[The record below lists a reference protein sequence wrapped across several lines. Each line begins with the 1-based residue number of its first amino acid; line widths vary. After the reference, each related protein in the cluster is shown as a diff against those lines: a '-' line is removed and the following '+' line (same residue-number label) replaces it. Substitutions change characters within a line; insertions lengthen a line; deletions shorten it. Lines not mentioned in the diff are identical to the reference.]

1 MTSPRDAAEAVRL
14 RAEDHLDRGEL
25 PLALALCAHALR
37 LDPTYAEVHV
47 TRARGFGARGDLV
60 GAIQA
65 LDAADALAPPSLGS
79 LGLRILAL
87 RGLGRSAEA
96 LAVVEEALVFAPE
109 HPQLRVM
116 RGQLRAELG
125 DRAGAA
131 EDLAPLLAP
140 EETQLD
146 ALEAQAVDALLSGE
160 AARAEDLLDLA
171 LGDAPDRPSLLLLR
185 AFARCFVQDLDAARA
200 DLHEAARLS
209 GEIPPLGPI
218 VAQLAGLMD
227 DGADEAKVRGLILG
241 ALRLFSASGGEAGRR
256 RG

>member
-1 MTSPRDAAEAVRL
+1 MSTRDAAEAVRL
-14 RAEDHLDRGEL
+14 RAEDHLDRGEFS
-25 PLALALCAHALR
+25 LALALCDHASR

-47 TRARGFGARGDLV
+47 TRARGLGARGELPR
-60 GAIQA
+60 ALQA

-79 LGLRILAL
+79 LGLRVLAL
-87 RGLGRSAEA
+87 RGLGRAAEA
-96 LAVVEEALVFAPE
+96 LAVAEEALSYAPD
-109 HPQLRVM
+109 HAQLRLV

-125 DRAGAA
+125 DRAGAEA
-131 EDLAPLLAP
+131 DLAPLLAP

-185 AFARCFVQDLDAARA
+185 AFARWFVHDLAAARA

-209 GEIPPLGPI
+209 EALPAHQPL
-218 VAQLAGLMD
+218 VSQLSGLMD
-227 DGADEAKVRGLILG
+227 EGAEEDEVRGVILG
-241 ALRLFSASGGEAGRR
+241 ALRLFSASGAGAARR